1 MKPFSLTAV
10 LQYRR
15 QLEDS
20 AATRLVH
27 AQLELQ
33 AKQQEYDELVDRYT
47 KLLARLDQL
56 QDGGITV
63 EDLLQYENHL
73 SWLKGQQKK
82 VADELHSATVKV
94 SQKRRLVVDRRRDKK
109 ILEKLKDKQNREWRQ
124 YLEKKEAAQL
134 DEIAVLAH
142 DRDQQKT

>member
-15 QLEDS
+15 QLEDA

-33 AKQQEYDELVDRYT
+33 EKQKEYDEVVDRYT

-63 EDLLQYENHL
+63 GDLLQYENHL

-94 SQKRRLVVDRRRDKK
+94 RQKRRLVVDRRRDKK
-109 ILEKLKDKQNREWRQ
+109 ILEKLKDKQNREWRK

>member
-15 QLEDS
+15 QLEDA
-20 AATRLVH
+20 AATRLVQ

-33 AKQQEYDELVDRYT
+33 EKQKEYDEVVDRYT

-56 QDGGITV
+56 QDSGITV

-73 SWLKGQQKK
+73 SWLQGQQKK
-82 VADELHSATVKV
+82 IAAQLHSATVKV
-94 SQKRRLVVDRRRDKK
+94 RQKRHLVVDRRRDKK
-109 ILEKLKDKQNREWRQ
+109 ILEKLQDKQNREWRQ
-124 YLEKKEAAQL
+124 HLEKKEAAQL